1 MKYVIS
7 HALPDKQ
14 DASVKAHT
22 DIDRFL
28 SEEGYKILTFATR
41 TGGNRFSRQL
51 HRLISLQHLARV
63 VTVNDSLV
71 VQYPVYSS
79 DLDTDLF
86 YNRVVSKAK
95 QKIAIIHDLPFLR
108 DSFPPVVKVMQ
119 RELQRLNLFNTVIV
133 HNKAMKEKLIALGL
147 ETNIVTLGLFDYYT
161 PTVNEIEIAK
171 SISTRV
177 LFAGNLKKSSFV
189 SKLKSNELVQY
200 HLWGNLIDKT
210 SLDNSVDYHGIV
222 PSDELPQYLT
232 NGWGL
237 VWDGNTIDAVSGLG
251 GEYLRYIDPH
261 KTSLYIS
268 SGIPVIVWKHAGVA
282 QFIEDN
288 NLGLVIESIDE
299 IPGRL
304 QSLSQQQYITIMQ
317 SVHDM
322 QAKLV
327 AGAMIKA
334 AVSRAN
340 NS

>member
-28 SEEGYKILTFATR
+28 GGEDYKILTFATR
-41 TGGNRFSRQL
+41 TGGNRFSRQI
-51 HRLISLQHLARV
+51 HRLFSIRHLAKT
-63 VTVNDSLV
+63 VTANDSVV

-95 QKIAIIHDLPFLR
+95 QKIAIVHDLPFLR
-108 DSFPPVVKVMQ
+108 DSFPPVTKVMQ
-119 RELQRLNLFNTVIV
+119 KELQRLNLFNTVIV
-133 HNKAMKEKLIALGL
+133 HNEAMQKKLVALGI

-161 PTVNEIEIAK
+161 PKVNKIDVAK
-171 SISTRV
+171 SIPTRV
-177 LFAGNLKKSSFV
+177 LFAGNLTKSSFV
-189 SKLKSNELVQY
+189 TKLKSNELVQY
-200 HLWGNLIDKT
+200 HLWGSVVDKAT
-210 SLDNSVDYHGIV
+210 LDISIDYHGIV
-222 PSDELPQYLT
+222 LPDELPQYLI

-237 VWDGNTIDAVSGLG
+237 VWDGNTTDTVSGLG

-268 SGIPVIVWKHAGVA
+268 SGIPVIVWQHAGVA
-282 QFIEDN
+282 RFIQEN
-288 NLGLVIESIDE
+288 NLGLVIESIEE
-299 IPGRL
+299 IPERL
-304 QSLSQQQYITIMQ
+304 QNLSQEQYKIIMQ

-327 AGAMIKA
+327 VGSMIKT
-334 AVSRAN
+334 AVNRAI